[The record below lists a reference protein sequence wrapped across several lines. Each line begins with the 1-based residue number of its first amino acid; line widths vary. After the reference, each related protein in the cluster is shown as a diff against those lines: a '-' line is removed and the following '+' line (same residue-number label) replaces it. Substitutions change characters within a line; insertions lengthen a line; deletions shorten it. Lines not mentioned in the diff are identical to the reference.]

1 MESAM
6 DILEIMRAR
15 HSVRQYTAEK
25 IEPQKREALEE
36 LTREC
41 NEASGLNIQLF
52 FEEPKCFAG
61 KMAHYGSFLGV
72 ENYIALVGKK
82 SPDLEEK
89 VGYYGEKLVLK
100 AQELGLSTCWVALTH
115 GKSQAQIDRR
125 EKLACVIAVGY
136 GKNQGKPH
144 KDKPLEKLCNCSGKM
159 PDWFARGMEAVPL
172 APTAMNQ
179 QKFYFTLEGDRV
191 RARAARGFLTKM
203 DLGIVKYHF
212 EAVTGRKVE

>member
-61 KMAHYGSFLGV
+61 RIAHYGSFLGV

-82 SPDLEEK
+82 SQDLEEK

-115 GKSQAQIDRR
+115 GKSQAQIEKG

-136 GKNQGKPH
+136 GENQGKPH
-144 KDKPLEKLCNCSGKM
+144 KDKPLEKLCNCSAKM
-159 PDWFARGMEAVPL
+159 PDWFARGMEAVLL

>member
-36 LTREC
+36 LIREC

-115 GKSQAQIDRR
+115 GKSQAQIEKG

-136 GKNQGKPH
+136 GENQGKPH
-144 KDKPLEKLCNCSGKM
+144 KDKPLEKLCNCSAKM
-159 PDWFARGMEAVPL
+159 PDWFARGMEAVLL